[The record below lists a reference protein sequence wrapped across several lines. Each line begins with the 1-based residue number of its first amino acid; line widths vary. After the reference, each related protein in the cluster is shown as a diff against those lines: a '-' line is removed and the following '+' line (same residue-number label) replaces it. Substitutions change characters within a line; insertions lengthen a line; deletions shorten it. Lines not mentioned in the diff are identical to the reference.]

1 MHTVELLEQA
11 IAAAQKAGFTIRQD
25 WLGTGCGGDC
35 EIKGQKW
42 ILLDL
47 AQSPLEQLETV
58 LDALAKIEPAKT
70 VAMPTM
76 LAEAVERR
84 KAA

>member
-11 IAAAQKAGFTIRQD
+11 LAAAQQAGFTIRQD
-25 WLGTGCGGDC
+25 WLGTGGGDC

-42 ILLDL
+42 LLIDL

-58 LDALAKIEPAKT
+58 VSALAKVEPAGTLKMPPALA
-70 VAMPTM
+70 VA
-76 LAEAVERR
+76 VQRR